1 MPLVPKTIGMHQTST
16 MLLNY
21 NTTSALTYMH
31 ITENRADVG
40 IS

>member
-1 MPLVPKTIGMHQTST
+1 MPLVPKAIGVHQTST

-31 ITENRADVG
+31 ITDNKAGVA